1 VWLCSQPTVTA
12 LWRVSASALLITL
25 WRFPYLGC
33 RSQPIIRVRLPGNR
47 PPLLGREGGKKISAQ
62 QARAQSSCS
71 PGCAILRSVLF
82 LALCS
87 CSCPTTRGSC
97 ARGPIRITACFQM
110 VPEYS
115 INTFSIFLYA
125 LQVLCEF
132 SYFLEVLLYFKIPLY
147 LSSTILVRLYSD
159 IQSIDRTF

>member
-1 VWLCSQPTVTA
+1 
-12 LWRVSASALLITL
+12 LITL
-25 WRFPYLGC
+25 WRFPYLGY

-47 PPLLGREGGKKISAQ
+47 PPLLGREGGKKNSAQ

-71 PGCAILRSVLF
+71 PGCAIIRSVLF

-125 LQVLCEF
+125 LQVLWWILVF
-132 SYFLEVLLYFKIPLY
+132 SGSAAVLQNTLY